1 MLLHLLLCWTIWS
14 TVWPSASVAL
24 KVKLYVVPVVGD
36 GAVPVIA
43 PVLEFKVKFIVAAG
57 VLAFDVNTD
66 VVSLNATV
74 LSDEAST
81 SNDTDAPA
89 AIVPKDPADVENEGA
104 VEAVMILFVLRPANP
119 SGFSI
124 LTK

>member
-1 MLLHLLLCWTIWS
+1 MILNDLSAVSL
-14 TVWPSASVAL
+14 SASVAL
-24 KVKLYVVPVVGD
+24 KVKLYVVDAVGD

-57 VLAFDVNTD
+57 VLAFDVNTL
-66 VVSLNATV
+66 VVSLNAIV

-89 AIVPKDPADVENEGA
+89 ATLPKDPAPVEKDGA
-104 VEAVMILFVLRPANP
+104 GLRALMPWIYKKKLIDSDKN
-119 SGFSI
+119 
-124 LTK
+124 

>member
-1 MLLHLLLCWTIWS
+1 M
-14 TVWPSASVAL
+14 
-24 KVKLYVVPVVGD
+24 YVVVFVGD

-43 PVLEFKVKFIVAAG
+43 PVLEFKVKFIVCAG
-57 VLAFDVNTD
+57 VLALDVNTV

-81 SNDTDAPA
+81 SNDTVAPA
-89 AIVPKDPADVENEGA
+89 ATVPMLPAPVENDGA
-104 VEAVMILFVLRPANP
+104 VEAVIILFVLRPALP

>member
-1 MLLHLLLCWTIWS
+1 M
-14 TVWPSASVAL
+14 
-24 KVKLYVVPVVGD
+24 YVVADVGD

-57 VLAFDVNTD
+57 VLALDVNTV
-66 VVSLNATV
+66 VVSLNAIV

-81 SNDTDAPA
+81 SNDTVDPA
-89 AIVPKDPADVENEGA
+89 ATVPKDPAPVENVGA
-104 VEAVMILFVLRPANP
+104 VEAVIILFVLRPANP

>member
-1 MLLHLLLCWTIWS
+1 M
-14 TVWPSASVAL
+14 
-24 KVKLYVVPVVGD
+24 
-36 GAVPVIA
+36 VIA

-57 VLAFDVNTD
+57 VLAFDVKTS
-66 VVSLNATV
+66 VVSLNVIV

-81 SNDTDAPA
+81 SNDTRKKA
-89 AIVPKDPADVENEGA
+89 ATVPKDPAPVENVGA
-104 VEAVMILFVLRPANP
+104 VEAVIILFVDRPALP

>member
-1 MLLHLLLCWTIWS
+1 M
-14 TVWPSASVAL
+14 
-24 KVKLYVVPVVGD
+24 KLYVVDAVGD

-57 VLAFDVNTD
+57 VLAFDVKTL
-66 VVSLNATV
+66 VVSLNAMV
-74 LSDEAST
+74 LSDEAA
-81 SNDTDAPA
+81 TDKLTVSPAPTE
-89 AIVPKDPADVENEGA
+89 PMLPAPVENVGA
-104 VEAVMILFVLRPANP
+104 VEAVIILFVLRPARP